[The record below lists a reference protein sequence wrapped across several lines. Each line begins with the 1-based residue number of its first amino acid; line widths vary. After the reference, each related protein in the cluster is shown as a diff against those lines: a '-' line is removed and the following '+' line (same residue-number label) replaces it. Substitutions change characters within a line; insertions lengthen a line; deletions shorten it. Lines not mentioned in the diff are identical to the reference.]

1 MTIGEDHESQ
11 LELFQ
16 VPPGREA
23 RPAWAV
29 AGNVQIRQDHLVLW
43 GIITLIGLSVV
54 FAAGVERGKGM
65 ARAQQ
70 PLLGSEPNATASV
83 EPAPVAA
90 SAPSSRVNARK
101 EEAAATPA
109 PAPNAAPTAP
119 RAIPRKAPKSLASGP
134 AASPAAPKTA
144 PSRFVVQVVSYQQPS
159 LAKRELSRLKGRGEP
174 AFLLE
179 GENATALLVG
189 PFPTKQKAKA
199 KLSNLQTQYQGCFVR
214 SL

>member
-11 LELFQ
+11 FELFQ

-65 ARAQQ
+65 AHAQH
-70 PLLGSEPNATASV
+70 PVLGPEPNAAAAV

-90 SAPSSRVNARK
+90 SASRVNARK

-109 PAPNAAPTAP
+109 PAPSAAPTAP
-119 RAIPRKAPKSLASGP
+119 RAIPRKAPKSLASEP
-134 AASPAAPKTA
+134 VAAPKTA

-159 LAKRELSRLKGRGEP
+159 LAKRELSRLKQRGEP

-179 GENATALLVG
+179 GEKATALLIG

-199 KLSNLQTQYQGCFVR
+199 KLSNLQIQYQGCFVR